1 MWTQRGLWLLGRY
14 PRAARGR
21 VCVKTGGI
29 LRVSLS
35 AETRGPGTIVRGDAS
50 HSAPSGQVQTGGA
63 GGSFHFQSMS
73 STNGEHDLPLKPACK
88 YVLQLRGDRAYC
100 IQSEWASAAR
110 HRAHRV
116 SSSPARLLMA
126 CWNIV
131 QQRCVGPGHAG
142 SRHGRRRPTADPVP
156 GVPPSSAGARASS
169 RVVHPL
175 R

>member
-100 IQSEWASAAR
+100 IYKASGRVQRATAHTECHPAR
-110 HRAHRV
+110 RVFSWLVGTSFSSGASGLGTRAH
-116 SSSPARLLMA
+116 ATDA
-126 CWNIV
+126 
-131 QQRCVGPGHAG
+131 
-142 SRHGRRRPTADPVP
+142 ADP
-156 GVPPSSAGARASS
+156 PPTRSWACLLPPRARA
-169 RVVHPL
+169 L
-175 R
+175 AQG